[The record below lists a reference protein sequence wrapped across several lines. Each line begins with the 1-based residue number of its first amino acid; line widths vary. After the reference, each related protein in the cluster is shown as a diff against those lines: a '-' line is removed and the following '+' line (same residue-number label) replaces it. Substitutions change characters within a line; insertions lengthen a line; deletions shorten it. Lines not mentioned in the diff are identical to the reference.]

1 MMGVVTIMEFHRWC
15 NLPPSSLST
24 TQARCQELNSKM
36 MIIGMAHSTTEQE
49 MNVAFKH
56 GMQYFLPKPID
67 TELMMSIINKKKEV
81 LYDEIPCLQNSPLLH
96 SPSLKN
102 ESHDNHDNH
111 DKYDNTNNTT
121 TNNENRFF
129 HSIESQENT
138 QLDSDFTEMAEKP
151 VFVQCEK
158 TFLTGVK
165 LFRRMSIKQY
175 DQRLEDLNES
185 NYRGI

>member
-1 MMGVVTIMEFHRWC
+1 
-15 NLPPSSLST
+15 
-24 TQARCQELNSKM
+24 
-36 MIIGMAHSTTEQE
+36 MIIGMAHSATEQE
-49 MNVAFKH
+49 MSIAFKH

-81 LYDEIPCLQNSPLLH
+81 LYDDIPCIPNSPSLH

-102 ESHDNHDNH
+102 GSHDNHDNS
-111 DKYDNTNNTT
+111 NNNTT
-121 TNNENRFF
+121 TNNEIRFF
-129 HSIESQENT
+129 HNIESQENT

-165 LFRRMSIKQY
+165 LFRKMSIKQY

>member
-1 MMGVVTIMEFHRWC
+1 MMGVVTIIEFHRWC

-49 MNVAFKH
+49 MSIAFKH

-81 LYDEIPCLQNSPLLH
+81 LYDEIPCIPNSPSLH

-102 ESHDNHDNH
+102 ESHDKHDNH
-111 DKYDNTNNTT
+111 DNNYNTNTT
-121 TNNENRFF
+121 INNENRYF
-129 HSIESQENT
+129 HSVDSQENT